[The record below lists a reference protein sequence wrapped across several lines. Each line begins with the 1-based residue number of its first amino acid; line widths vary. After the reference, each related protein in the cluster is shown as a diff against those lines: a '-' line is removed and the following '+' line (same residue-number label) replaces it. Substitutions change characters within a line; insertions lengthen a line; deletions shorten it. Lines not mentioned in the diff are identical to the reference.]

1 MNVSVG
7 AAGFVLIMVGRTG
20 WDLIVYAA
28 SFVLDLVM
36 ALLLV
41 PHLGPEGAAI
51 AQASTLVFS
60 NVLRLYLVWR
70 FVHIQPYDRD
80 YARMLI
86 PTAIGAAAMIV
97 VHSVAGRSALGA
109 STCWRRA

>member
-1 MNVSVG
+1 
-7 AAGFVLIMVGRTG
+7 
-20 WDLIVYAA
+20 
-28 SFVLDLVM
+28 M

-60 NVLRLYLVWR
+60 NALRLYLVWR

-80 YARMLI
+80 YARLLI

-97 VHSVAGRSALGA
+97 VHSMLHGPKWAPRPAGHRAWSAGWCTTPRSCCSG
-109 STCWRRA
+109 